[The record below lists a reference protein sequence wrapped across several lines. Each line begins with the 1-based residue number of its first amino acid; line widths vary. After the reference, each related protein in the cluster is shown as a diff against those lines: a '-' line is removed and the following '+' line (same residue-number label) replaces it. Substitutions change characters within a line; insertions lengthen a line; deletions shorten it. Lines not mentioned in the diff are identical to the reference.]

1 MLISFYMKIF
11 YKIIELIDYPN
22 KKKIM
27 NFFKNNFLKKKLI
40 AIDVGSHRGET
51 VDIINKNFSIEKIY
65 SFEPNND
72 LFSELKKNKNY
83 KDMNIEFFNYAL
95 GEKKENKD
103 IKIYKETSSSGFHDL
118 NYESQYYKRKKKILD
133 IFSKTSNLSFKKQST
148 QIISLSDFFLEKNIK
163 KIDLLKID
171 AEGYE
176 YNILKGLNN
185 LDFKKIDLIYF
196 EHHYNTMLNKNYTF
210 SMINHLLKKNNFSK
224 VFKIKMKLR
233 KSFEYIYKN
242 SKNIY

>member
-1 MLISFYMKIF
+1 MIILI
-11 YKIIELIDYPN
+11 
-22 KKKIM
+22 KKKII
-27 NFFKNNFLKKKLI
+27 NFFKNNFFKKKLI

-171 AEGYE
+171 TEGHE
-176 YNILKGLNN
+176 LQVLKGTGDILKKRVNFMLIEIHNSDIYLNYN
-185 LDFKKIDLIYF
+185 AKKI
-196 EHHYNTMLNKNYTF
+196 HNY
-210 SMINHLLKKNNFSK
+210 LKKNKFILKKTFKFPFTTWEDRIYQNSNF
-224 VFKIKMKLR
+224 
-233 KSFEYIYKN
+233 
-242 SKNIY
+242 